1 MKPSVTIDQLDL
13 KDHVRWA
20 NDQTNFDVSLIKE
33 SDLVAHHPEI
43 SGTSAIYPSKL
54 EELFEMQKKNLPWA
68 AFETPKNFHMFSRRF
83 FSYRLFPNI
92 YWEED
97 SEEDKDENDPQ
108 QNLKQRVLNLQNP
121 EDQSQSL
128 FERDKTAIL
137 GLLESIVWINRLL
150 KQINA
155 RKLQYQKG

>member
-20 NDQTNFDVSLIKE
+20 NDQSIYDVTFIKDSE
-33 SDLVAHHPEI
+33 IVAHHPEI
-43 SGTSAIYPSKL
+43 LGTSAIYPSKL
-54 EELFEMQKKNLPWA
+54 DELFEMQKKNLPWA
-68 AFETPKNFHMFSRRF
+68 AFESPKNFHMFSRRF

-92 YWEED
+92 YWEEEKTED
-97 SEEDKDENDPQ
+97 EEDTHQ
-108 QNLKQRVLNLQNP
+108 SLKQQVIDLQNP
-121 EDQSQSL
+121 DEQSI
-128 FERDKTAIL
+128 FEKDKTVIL
-137 GLLESIVWINRLL
+137 NLLDSVGWINHLL

>member
-20 NDQTNFDVSLIKE
+20 KDQSAFDVALIKE
-33 SDLVAHHPEI
+33 SDIVAHHPEI
-43 SGTSAIYPSKL
+43 LGTSAIYPSKL

-68 AFETPKNFHMFSRRF
+68 AFEPPKNFHMFSRRF

-92 YWEED
+92 YWEEEGRD
-97 SEEDKDENDPQ
+97 DEEDSH
-108 QNLKQRVLNLQNP
+108 QNLKQQVIDLQNP
-121 EDQSQSL
+121 DAQAI
-128 FERDKTAIL
+128 FEKDKTAML
-137 GLLESIVWINRLL
+137 NLLDSIEWINHLL